1 MDEQRQDIF
10 ISGPHMKLKR
20 NARIIYDIMFALT
33 LVLAVLSLL
42 SGDAENLI
50 LTIPIVIIMGMA
62 VFTDRDYVHI
72 PPLLIVMMIGTFYLS
87 VIGRLFSD
95 SLVLEIVSMIL
106 TGINFGL
113 LGLIMVFLLLKS
125 VPGSEDVNDRLV
137 LLFVMSLPL
146 SLFSLMCML
155 QFGLSAFWSGAAKM
169 TVDDMMLDAAM
180 ILIGTA
186 VVCIIYA
193 TDSRHHLMRY
203 TLVSFLEENAEY
215 LGIQDRERDQTLRL
229 IAKGESETLEFKST
243 LRTNLETG
251 ETDKRMEKAVLK
263 TLVAFMNTDG
273 GTLLIGVSDDGSVC
287 GVDLQ
292 SFENKDKLNLHLTN
306 LISSQ
311 IGNGFLPYI
320 SFDMVDFDDKSVVRV
335 RCLVS
340 PKPVFLKDGKTEMY
354 FVRSGPSSVEL
365 TGMSLINYVNN
376 RNDEM
381 VRKASIF
388 D

>member
-1 MDEQRQDIF
+1 MDEQWQDIL
-10 ISGPHMKLKR
+10 ISEPRMKLKR
-20 NARIIYDIMFALT
+20 HVMIIYDIMFALT
-33 LVLAVLSLL
+33 VVLAVLSLL

-50 LTIPIVIIMGMA
+50 LTIPIAIIMGMA
-62 VFTDRDYVHI
+62 VFTDREYVHI

-87 VIGRLFSD
+87 LIGRLLSA
-95 SLVLEIVSMIL
+95 SLIIEIVSMVL

-113 LGLIMVFLLLKS
+113 LGLIMVFLMLKS
-125 VPGSEDVNDRLV
+125 VPGSEDVNDKVV

-146 SLFSLMCML
+146 SLYSLMCMV
-155 QFGLSAFWSGAAKM
+155 QFGLSSFWRGAAGM
-169 TVDDMMLDAAM
+169 TLDNMMLDAAM

-186 VVCIIYA
+186 VVCIIYV
-193 TDSRHHLMRY
+193 TDSRHHLLRY

-215 LGIQDRERDQTLRL
+215 LGIQDREKDQTLRL
-229 IAKGESETLEFKST
+229 IERGESETLEFKST

-273 GTLLIGVSDDGSVC
+273 GTLLIGVSDNGSVC
-287 GVDLQ
+287 GVDLE

-320 SFDMVDFDDKSVVRV
+320 SFDMVDFDDRSVVRV

-381 VRKASIF
+381 VRRGRIF